1 MNQPNIFDYATSE
14 LSQDAFLCYMLAFG
28 KEKYKKDFPNEY
40 IAAHMFLEKC
50 GIDKNEEILSI
61 QRQVYNI
68 DVLITTKNHILIIED
83 KTYTN
88 EHDDQI
94 IRYVRNMRSYNEKI
108 TSDKKIK
115 VCYFKTGNYVYGY
128 KSSDCS
134 ILPQNDCCSLKRQD
148 MLNILQDKY
157 FDNIIFES
165 FYQRLNS
172 VDERAKACDDTD
184 IMTWNTEKW
193 FDYLYNALQGHKFNV
208 GWVPNARGGF
218 YGCWFDSHDITGGED
233 YKQLEVYFADGKTSQ
248 VKMCYKFS
256 GKNKETTLNS
266 KSLLKDL
273 QSKVT
278 KDFKI
283 ANRIGKTTTY
293 AYKIAENKNDIEK
306 FIRGA

>member
-40 IAAHMFLEKC
+40 VMAHMFLEKC
-50 GIDKNEEILSI
+50 EIDKNEEILSI
-61 QRQVYNI
+61 QRQVDNI
-68 DVLITTKNHILIIED
+68 DVLVVTQNYILIIED

-94 IRYVRNMRSYNEKI
+94 IRYVRNMRSHEEKI
-108 TSDKKIK
+108 NSDKKIK

-148 MLNILQDKY
+148 MLDILKDKC
-157 FDNIIFES
+157 FGNIIFES

-172 VDERAKACDDTD
+172 VEERVKACDDTD
-184 IMTWNTEKW
+184 IMTWNSEKW
-193 FDYLYNALQGHKFNV
+193 FDYLYNTLQGHNFNI
-208 GWVPNARGGF
+208 GWVPNASGGF
-218 YGCWFDSHDITGGED
+218 YGCWFDWRDVLSGED
-233 YKQLEVYFADGKTSQ
+233 YKQIEVSFADGKTSQ
-248 VKMCYKFS
+248 VKLCYKFS
-256 GKNKETTLNS
+256 SKSKEITLNS

-273 QSKVT
+273 QSKVA
-278 KDFKI
+278 KGFKS
-283 ANRIGKTTTY
+283 ANRMGKTTTY
-293 AYKIAENKNDIEK
+293 AYKIAENKSDVEK
-306 FIRGA
+306 FIG